1 MFKNIFFR
9 WRKEIVLSA
18 TFLFLIFIGVNTSG
32 CKKKD
37 NLLGGKAISQEDL
50 LNSGGIDTFSL
61 ITYTIAEDTVYTKD
75 PRYGLLGILN
85 DAEFGIVD
93 LGFYTQARLSGL
105 NPNFGDVSGI
115 TIDSFIL
122 AMEYA
127 GGYGYFG
134 SQTFEVYEL
143 DERMYSDSS
152 YRADQDLSVKTE
164 NWVEGSGTYL
174 INPQGITVVGNDTVS
189 TQLRIS
195 LKTAKAMQIIQ
206 DAANYPAEFG
216 NNGLFT
222 SNYLKGI
229 HVKTN
234 GIAPAQNQGM
244 VAYFNLLDTD
254 SRMIIY
260 YKENG
265 TTKPPFSLVFNN
277 ECVDYNRYKI
287 ENSGKKIAAVIANP
301 ALGQE
306 EFYAQSGKHR
316 AVIEFPTLKNLPDN
330 IVIHKALLY
339 LPIQHLPSSRFTYPS
354 TISLSVS
361 GIDTPVTGNYDPY
374 TKGYV
379 ADIRGYV
386 QGYAIKAITTQ
397 KMAISPGSSF
407 ISTADRIVF
416 NGQATDK
423 KLKPRLIITYTE
435 F

>member
-9 WRKEIVLSA
+9 WRKGIVLSA
-18 TFLFLIFIGVNTSG
+18 TFLFLMLIGINTGG

-37 NLLGGKAISQEDL
+37 NLLGGKAINQEDL

-61 ITYTIAEDTVYTKD
+61 ITYTVAEDSVVTKD
-75 PRYGLLGILN
+75 PRYGLLGIIN
-85 DAEFGIVD
+85 DSEFGTVD
-93 LGFYTQARLSGL
+93 VGFYTQARLSGL
-105 NPNFGDVSGI
+105 NPNFGDVAGI

-134 SQTFEVYEL
+134 FQTFEVYEL
-143 DERMYSDSS
+143 DERLYSDSS
-152 YRADQDLSVKTE
+152 YYAHKDLSVKSE
-164 NWVEGSGTYL
+164 NWVEGSGTFM

-189 TQLRIS
+189 TQLRIP
-195 LKTAKAMQIIQ
+195 LKTAKAMQLIQ
-206 DAANYPAEFG
+206 DASVYPAEFG
-216 NNGLFT
+216 NNQLFT
-222 SNYLKGI
+222 ENYLKGF

-234 GIAPAQNQGM
+234 GVAPSQNRGM

-254 SRMIIY
+254 SKIIIY

-265 TTKPPFSLVFNN
+265 VAKPPFSLVFNN
-277 ECVDYNRYKI
+277 ECTDYNRFKFN
-287 ENSGKKIAAVIANP
+287 NSGKKIAAVIANH

-306 EFYAQSGKHR
+306 EFYAQSGRHR

-330 IVIHKALLY
+330 IVIHKAMLY
-339 LPIQHLPSSRFTYPS
+339 LPIQHLPGSKFTYPS

-361 GIDTPVTGNYDPY
+361 GIDTPITGNYDPY

-386 QGYAIKAITTQ
+386 QGYSINAITTQ
-397 KMAISPGSSF
+397 KMTISPGSSF

-416 NGQATDK
+416 NGQSTDK